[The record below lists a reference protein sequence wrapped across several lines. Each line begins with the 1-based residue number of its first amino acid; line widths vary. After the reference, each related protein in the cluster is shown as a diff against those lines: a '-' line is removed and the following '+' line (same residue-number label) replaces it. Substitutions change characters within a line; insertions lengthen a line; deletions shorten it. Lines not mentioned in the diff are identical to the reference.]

1 MDGRIGD
8 SPIIGSGLY
17 IDNSVGG
24 AVATGM
30 GEEIIKIVG
39 SFLVVELMRNGKTPK
54 QACDEAILRIYR
66 KNKSSKFQVA
76 FLALDK
82 HGNLGSSCLQE
93 GFSYYRYKNNIN
105 ENFKVKPI

>member
-1 MDGRIGD
+1 MEGRIGD

-17 IDNSVGG
+17 IDNNVGG
-24 AVATGM
+24 AVATGL

-66 KNKSSKFQVA
+66 NNKNP
-76 FLALDK
+76 
-82 HGNLGSSCLQE
+82 
-93 GFSYYRYKNNIN
+93 
-105 ENFKVKPI
+105 NFRLLF